1 MGKKTKVREE
11 ERERNS
17 SERGGG
23 EIIFKI
29 SIPWDRQRR
38 VQITLIISSPSLAYS
53 QSFPYSYFPPLLFTL
68 VHFPLPLLSSLLSLY
83 LSRWTSWSRYKRRGG
98 GGRKEKKRG
107 NEIGMFV
114 REGIPINFTPER
126 GAEQMVRPQ
135 TPREKKKW
143 GKK

>member
-17 SERGGG
+17 SERGRG
-23 EIIFKI
+23 EINFKI

-53 QSFPYSYFPPLLFTL
+53 QSFPYSYFTLLLFTL

-83 LSRWTSWSRYKRRGG
+83 IFPGGLHGVHIKGREGEGERRRRGEM
-98 GGRKEKKRG
+98 K
-107 NEIGMFV
+107 
-114 REGIPINFTPER
+114 
-126 GAEQMVRPQ
+126 
-135 TPREKKKW
+135 
-143 GKK
+143 